1 MYDLF
6 NYAEYIFSVYVCG
19 LYICVC
25 EAYVW
30 FICLCTEYLFMY
42 GIFVCVSLFT
52 YNLFLNTLYYAQ
64 CVHLFIL
71 DLCLVF
77 CIWFIYLCPF
87 YV

>member
-19 LYICVC
+19 LIFVC
-25 EAYVW
+25 EAYVL
-30 FICLCTEYLFMY
+30 FICLCTEYLCMC
-42 GIFVCVSLFT
+42 GIFVCVFLFT
-52 YNLFLNTLYYAQ
+52 YNLFLNTLYYVQ
-64 CVHLFIL
+64 CVHLFIF

-77 CIWFIYLCPF
+77 YIWFIYLCLF